1 MLHVWDIYLHL
12 GDFLGQ
18 MLVNIPYMEHL
29 GYNPLSEP
37 SDFLC
42 ISLWSRPLSSS
53 SRNNVAV
60 DPVPFATWTAYD
72 WGVAAIYIYMYI
84 IYIYWIVPPYTNS
97 HQNPVYIY
105 NMDFIQKGVPPHLM
119 NRLGDSKWV
128 PETNIPA
135 TNTHHIN
142 ISKDKNYQLDKYHI
156 YYKYARCPSLNHLKM
171 WNKYKQ
177 ILHPNW
183 SQPLNSEP
191 PRWP

>member
-1 MLHVWDIYLHL
+1 MHCLKSIPVATKTSWSPGQEHGLGHANLVTTTWQEKKQRWVPSAKWQNDLICNDFVITQMLHVWDIYLHL

-72 WGVAAIYIYMYI
+72 WGVAAIYIYMYY
-84 IYIYWIVPPYTNS
+84 IYIYRIVPPYTNS

-105 NMDFIQKGVPPHLM
+105 I
-119 NRLGDSKWV
+119 
-128 PETNIPA
+128 
-135 TNTHHIN
+135 
-142 ISKDKNYQLDKYHI
+142 
-156 YYKYARCPSLNHLKM
+156 
-171 WNKYKQ
+171 
-177 ILHPNW
+177 
-183 SQPLNSEP
+183 
-191 PRWP
+191 